1 MDLVKIAQNAYVQM
15 GTALFLISYLVAI
28 LLLQKEGFKPRTLFQ
43 GLYRQNNPGFKSYKV
58 SKMINSRNYQ
68 TSHSENNKETGL
80 GNCLVKFNL
89 R

>member
-1 MDLVKIAQNAYVQM
+1 MDLARIAQNVYVQM
-15 GTALFLISYLVAI
+15 GTALFQTSYLVAI
-28 LLLQKEGFKPRTLFQ
+28 LLPQKEGFKFQ
-43 GLYRQNNPGFKSYKV
+43 ALYRPKSPDLNSQKV

-68 TSHSENNKETGL
+68 TSHTENNKETGL